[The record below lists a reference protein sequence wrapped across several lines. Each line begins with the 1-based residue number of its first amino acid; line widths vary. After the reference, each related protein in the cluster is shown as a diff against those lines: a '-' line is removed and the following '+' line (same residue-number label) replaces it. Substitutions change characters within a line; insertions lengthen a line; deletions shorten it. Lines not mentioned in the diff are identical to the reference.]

1 MINFIIG
8 VIVGMFIGVF
18 IMCLMQIAK
27 ENDEDA

>member
-8 VIVGMFIGVF
+8 LIVGMFIGVF
-18 IMCLMQIAK
+18 VMCLMQIAK

>member
-8 VIVGMFIGVF
+8 LIVGMFVGVF
-18 IMCLMQIAK
+18 VMCLMQIAK

>member
-8 VIVGMFIGVF
+8 LIVGTFVGITF
-18 IMCLMQIAK
+18 MCLMQVSK

>member
-8 VIVGMFIGVF
+8 LVVGMFIGIFV
-18 IMCLMQIAK
+18 MCLMQIAR